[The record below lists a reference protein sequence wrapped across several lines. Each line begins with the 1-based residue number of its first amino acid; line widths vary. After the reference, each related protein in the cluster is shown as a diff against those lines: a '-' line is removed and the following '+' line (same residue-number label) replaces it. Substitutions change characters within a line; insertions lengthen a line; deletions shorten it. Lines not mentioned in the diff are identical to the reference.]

1 MKPITEEQLA
11 SFSDTTAYS
20 QSSIADTSFPCKQK
34 IHTPMNHKESEENDV
49 ESLTVYYQVFNR
61 HRPEMGESNAE
72 SVHRMNII
80 DDEVREVLAKR
91 RKTLVTNNVQEYELH
106 TSHSLYE
113 NQDKRLVTTQIEVI
127 YDTGAALSM
136 ISGEPEWA

>member
-1 MKPITEEQLA
+1 MEDQQCQPALDHPTNQLT
-11 SFSDTTAYS
+11 D
-20 QSSIADTSFPCKQK
+20 
-34 IHTPMNHKESEENDV
+34 SET
-49 ESLTVYYQVFNR
+49 LAIYYQVFNR
-61 HRPEMGESNAE
+61 HRPKMNESNAE
-72 SVHRMNII
+72 SAHRTNII
-80 DDEVREVLAKR
+80 DDEVRAILAKR
-91 RKTLVTNNVQEYELH
+91 RKKLVTNNVQDIELQ